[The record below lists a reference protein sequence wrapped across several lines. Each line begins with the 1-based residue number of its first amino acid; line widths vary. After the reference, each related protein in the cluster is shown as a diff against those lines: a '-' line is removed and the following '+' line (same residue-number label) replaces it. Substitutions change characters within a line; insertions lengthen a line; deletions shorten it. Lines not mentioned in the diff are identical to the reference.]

1 MWKTMELENPVPISE
16 LIEDERY
23 IMVSLDKNSWPKTRR
38 LITMRNKHDDPT
50 YRFLDVNDV
59 HNIIGNPDIYCF
71 KNYLWN
77 ITSFAFYR
85 MTPLPERTIPSLNSS
100 SKYQLTT
107 EEIHVLR
114 NNFMLP

>member
-1 MWKTMELENPVPISE
+1 MWKTIELTNPVHLSE
-16 LIEDERY
+16 LNQDERY

-38 LITMRNKHDDPT
+38 LITMRNKHDDPN
-50 YRFLDVNDV
+50 YSFLDVDDV
-59 HNIIGNPDIYCF
+59 HNVIGHKHLYCF

-77 ITSFAFYR
+77 ITSFAFYELNL
-85 MTPLPERTIPSLNSS
+85 LPERTIPSLNSS